1 MSSRLFGYE
10 FFFRQGTCKGHCTP
24 YCTFGTPSYVAKTTQ
39 HGFRQGGCCQ
49 NNLLDF
55 LDYVM
60 VVTSS
65 LDNHDSVD
73 VIYLDLAKALN
84 RIPQLLQKI
93 DKHGI
98 SGKVLAWISELLSRR
113 SQSLY
118 GPLQVNLEISTKWCT

>member
-1 MSSRLFGYE
+1 
-10 FFFRQGTCKGHCTP
+10 
-24 YCTFGTPSYVAKTTQ
+24 
-39 HGFRQGGCCQ
+39 
-49 NNLLDF
+49 
-55 LDYVM
+55 M